1 MGLWPREAIRK
12 NTGFTTAVT
21 PCISSHQELA
31 RCKKLGRWFRPS
43 TTTRDFDDRPV
54 KAIAAVP
61 GNIMDGGANTL
72 CSWCRAIDLSPVLF
86 REDHPDCW
94 YDGGYLKESYS
105 DFTLGSLNSL
115 FDRASICS
123 VCKMLCE
130 TLEEFMDADDLEQK
144 RHDRSGVYF
153 CSLSWSEHARASIRA
168 NISYFQPPVEAMF
181 RMDIDIGYQRNFGAT
196 RRTATVELRNI
207 FQPAPWPVPQLK
219 AGGER
224 SQFWKTLRNGRLR
237 SPICEPEILR
247 TWLSKCESNHS
258 MCWWTGRKPSLRLRL
273 FDIRFRCVRQFQISS
288 DNTVRYVALSY
299 VWGSQAQ
306 RLTLS
311 RANHKVLSKKGAIN
325 LDVISRT
332 ISDAAIVVDML
343 GERYLWVDALCI
355 LQDDQDD
362 LAEQIPVMGQIYAR
376 SLVTIMAAAS
386 IDSNS
391 GLPGVSTQARSAQRI
406 SKPLNGGVLLR
417 TCRPKDI
424 LRLEP
429 KWEDVSSSKQKDY
442 LKNSKWDT
450 RGWTFQEKVLSRRCL
465 FFMQEQVYWECQ
477 CASWCEETCL
487 ETDSEYRFSWEIPSL
502 NFFSDREFPVGK
514 KMAGEDVIWAF
525 SRLIEEYTSR
535 TLTYKEDTYR
545 AFSGLVHILEDLTGA
560 RFLQGLHVSEFSRSL
575 CWHNGESSSLRSG
588 NDFPTWSWLAW
599 TGRSALTSSGPQN
612 HIGLIDCYRVCSNEF
627 GEQELVPISH
637 DLRQMNRLDTPSMRD
652 LATNVRSQLRD
663 DFHIVFW
670 AEAALLDVR
679 GDRSHTD
686 PEPNHSKNEHKHI
699 HYVYP
704 SGHGRTGV
712 QEFIRIRIEAYDE
725 FADRDHSRKLE
736 LLMISW
742 KDGIARRESEAFF
755 DVHEWA
761 KAKPQRKLIVMG

>member
-1 MGLWPREAIRK
+1 MD
-12 NTGFTTAVT
+12 
-21 PCISSHQELA
+21 A
-31 RCKKLGRWFRPS
+31 R
-43 TTTRDFDDRPV
+43 
-54 KAIAAVP
+54 
-61 GNIMDGGANTL
+61 ANTL
-72 CSWCRAIDLSPVLF
+72 CSRCREIDLSPVIF

-94 YDGGYLKESYS
+94 YAGGYLKEFYS
-105 DFTLGSLNSL
+105 DFTLGSLDSL
-115 FDRASICS
+115 FDKASTCDF
-123 VCKMLCE
+123 CKMLCE
-130 TLEEFMDADDLEQK
+130 TLEEFMDADDLIQK

-153 CSLSWSEHARASIRA
+153 CGLSWSEHARASIRA
-168 NISYFQPPVEAMF
+168 DVSYFQPPVEAMF
-181 RMDIDIGYQRNFGAT
+181 RMDIDIGYQGNLGAT
-196 RRTATVELRNI
+196 RRTATAELRNM

-219 AGGER
+219 ADGEP

-237 SPICEPEILR
+237 SPICEPDILR
-247 TWLSKCESNHS
+247 TWLSKCESSHS
-258 MCWWTGRKPSLRLRL
+258 MCWWTGPKPSLRLRL

-325 LDVISRT
+325 LDDISRT

-362 LAEQIPVMGQIYAR
+362 LAEQIPVMGQIYVR

-424 LRLEP
+424 PNLEP

-442 LKNSKWDT
+442 LKSSKWDT

-465 FFMQEQVYWECQ
+465 YFMQEQLYWECQ
-477 CASWCEETCL
+477 RASWCEETCL
-487 ETDSEYRFSWEIPSL
+487 EASPETGPEYRFSWEVPSL
-502 NFFSDREFPVGK
+502 NFFSDREFPIGK

-535 TLTYKEDTYR
+535 TLTRKQDTYR

-560 RFLQGLHVSEFSRSL
+560 KIFQGLHVSEFSRSL
-575 CWHNGESSSLRSG
+575 CWYNGESSSLRSG
-588 NDFPTWSWLAW
+588 NEFPTWSWLAW
-599 TGRSALTSSGPQN
+599 TGRSTLTSSGPQN
-612 HIGLIDCYRVCSNEF
+612 HIPLIVCYRVCFNEF

-637 DLRQMNRLDTPSMRD
+637 DSRRKDGLDTPSMRD
-652 LATNVRSQLRD
+652 LAINVRSKLRD

-670 AEAALLDVR
+670 AEVALLDVHGVR
-679 GDRSHTD
+679 YDAD
-686 PEPNHSKNEHKHI
+686 AELEPSKNEYRPI
-699 HYVYP
+699 YNVYP
-704 SGHGRTGV
+704 SGHGRIGV

-725 FADRDHSRKLE
+725 FADRNHPRKVE

-742 KDGIARRESEAFF
+742 KDGIARREAEAFF
-755 DVHEWA
+755 DVHEWTE
-761 KAKPQRKLIVMG
+761 AKPQQKLIVMG